1 MACSP
6 EILKVFPCLPC
17 WTTTRPRCWRA
28 QVEVKT
34 FTPRQRIWKIGDPG
48 GQAYVLVSGAVRVT
62 TVDEDQQEVVVDQ
75 PAEGEFFGFASMLDQ
90 TPHQTEAVAV
100 SEESVCLEV
109 DRNDIANLL
118 QRKPHAGMDMLTV
131 LGRQFHASQQLV
143 RVRASRNPNDIIEED
158 MTFGERIADR
168 VASFG
173 GSWTF
178 IITFALAIIGYT
190 AINVVLRGK
199 AWDPYPFI
207 LLNLFLSMLAAIQAP
222 VIMMSQNRQDT
233 KDRLR
238 GELDYDVNRRAESE
252 IQGLARKLNLL
263 GEKIGDVE
271 DLIRQNDHVVTD
283 ALVRPAERSERSGE
297 PALSELRV
305 RIEGESNGDLL
316 FQPTRPSR
324 LHFDIPCISGT
335 AHWLHHFR
343 SRSSNLKFYML
354 LP

>member
-6 EILKVFPCLPC
+6 EILKRVPLFALLDDDE
-17 WTTTRPRCWRA
+17 TAFLAA
-28 QVEVKT
+28 QVELKT

-48 GQAYVLVSGAVRVT
+48 GQAYVLVSGVVRVT
-62 TVDEDQQEVVVDQ
+62 TTDEDHQEVIVDQ
-75 PAEGEFFGFASMLDQ
+75 PASGEFFGFASMLEQ
-90 TPHQTEAVAV
+90 TPHQTEAVAL
-100 SEESVCLEV
+100 EETVCLEV
-109 DRNDIANLL
+109 DRDDIAVLL

-158 MTFGERIADR
+158 MSFGERIADR

-178 IITFALAIIGYT
+178 IITFALAICTYT
-190 AINVVLRGK
+190 ALNVGLRQS

-271 DLIRQNDHVVTD
+271 DLVRQK
-283 ALVRPAERSERSGE
+283 L
-297 PALSELRV
+297 
-305 RIEGESNGDLL
+305 
-316 FQPTRPSR
+316 
-324 LHFDIPCISGT
+324 
-335 AHWLHHFR
+335 
-343 SRSSNLKFYML
+343 
-354 LP
+354 